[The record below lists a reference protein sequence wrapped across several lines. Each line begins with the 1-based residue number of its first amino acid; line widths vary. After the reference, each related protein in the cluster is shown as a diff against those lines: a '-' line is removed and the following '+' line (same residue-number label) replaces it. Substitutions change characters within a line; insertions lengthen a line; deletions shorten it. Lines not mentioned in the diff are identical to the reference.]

1 VVLFVQE
8 VDSMERDPR
17 MGVRSWRAGRA
28 ALAVGLVVALMAPA
42 ATLAQGTLGISTP
55 YPAVS
60 VQPGSSP
67 SFDIVVTSSEA
78 RRVDLSV
85 SGAPAGWTATLHGG
99 GFSVD
104 GVYVTDDESPDLRL
118 DVKIPDDAP
127 DGTTELTVTA
137 SADGLTARLVIRV
150 TVAAQA
156 GGSVE
161 MTSDFPN
168 RKGQADQAFN
178 FSLTL
183 SNDTPQELVFTL
195 SATTQAAGWT
205 LEAYPTGQTQAASF
219 TVDPGGSQGI
229 TVNVDPARTAP
240 SGMYE
245 VLVQAVS
252 GTFTAEQVL
261 TVEITGNVAL
271 DLSTP
276 DQRLSTTATAGSG
289 REFTLR
295 VSNTGTSPVE
305 SVRISASAPSGWT
318 VTYDTETIESIA
330 GGDFRDVVATI
341 TPASEAIAGDY
352 VITFRASATEASD
365 SADVRVTVETSPL
378 WGIVGLLIIALVVG
392 GLLYVFQ
399 RYGRR

>member
-1 VVLFVQE
+1 MVRG
-8 VDSMERDPR
+8 STMAA
-17 MGVRSWRAGRA
+17 MGARVMRVAMTVALLA
-28 ALAVGLVVALMAPA
+28 ALVAPSGA
-42 ATLAQGTLGISTP
+42 LAQGTLGISTP

-60 VQPGSSP
+60 VQPGTSP
-67 SFDIVVTSSEA
+67 GFDIQLTSSEPRQVA
-78 RRVDLSV
+78 LAV
-85 SGAPAGWTATLHGG
+85 SGTPSGWTAVLHGG

-104 GVYVTDDESPDLRL
+104 GVYVSGSESPDLRL
-118 DVKIPDDAP
+118 DVKVPDDAP
-127 DGTTELTVTA
+127 DGTTPLTVTA
-137 SADGLTARLVIRV
+137 TADGLTARIVIEV
-150 TVAAQA
+150 TVAAEA
-156 GGSVE
+156 GGTVS

-168 RKGQADQAFN
+168 RKGRADQSFN

-183 SNDTPQELVFTL
+183 ANDTPQELVFTV
-195 SATTQAAGWT
+195 SATTEAGGWT

-229 TVNVDPARTAP
+229 TVNVTPARTAA
-240 SGMYE
+240 SGIYD

-252 GTFTAEQVL
+252 GTFTAEQTL

-271 DLSTP
+271 DLATP

-289 REFTLR
+289 KEFTLR

-305 SVRISASAPSGWT
+305 GVTVSASAPTGWT
-318 VTYDTETIESIA
+318 VTFDAETIETIA
-330 GGDFRDVVATI
+330 GGESRDVVATI

-352 VITFRASATEASD
+352 VITFRASSAEAND
-365 SADVRVTVETSPL
+365 SADVRVTVETSIL
-378 WGIVGLLIIALVVG
+378 WGIVGLLIIALVIG